1 MPRGFAR
8 VASVVIGAI
17 LAVLGI
23 FNIPSAV
30 SSNSWGGLVLYAVLF
45 FGGILLIGWA
55 LKE

>member
-1 MPRGFAR
+1 MPTGFAR
-8 VASVVIGAI
+8 TASVILGAL
-17 LAVLGI
+17 LAIFGI

-30 SSNSWGGLVLYAVLF
+30 SSNSWGGLVLHTVLF